1 MNYRTPEILKAQL
14 EAIEPNHFREGS
26 FDDLTYRAKVAEMAE
41 RYNSELARDGQEWA
55 DKWLRWFLPMRTEYK
70 KLGLLERM
78 KEQVLQH
85 ATYLRAQEA
94 TNKALN
100 DLVLGKST

>member
-1 MNYRTPEILKAQL
+1 MSEILKAQL

-26 FDDLTYRAKVAEMAE
+26 FDDLTYRAKVAEMAAG
-41 RYNSELARDGQEWA
+41 YNKELKLNGEEFAA
-55 DKWLRWFLPMRTEYK
+55 KWLRWFLPLNSEYK
-70 KLGLLERM
+70 KLDLLERM
-78 KEQVLQH
+78 KEQILQH

-100 DLVLGKST
+100 DLVLGES